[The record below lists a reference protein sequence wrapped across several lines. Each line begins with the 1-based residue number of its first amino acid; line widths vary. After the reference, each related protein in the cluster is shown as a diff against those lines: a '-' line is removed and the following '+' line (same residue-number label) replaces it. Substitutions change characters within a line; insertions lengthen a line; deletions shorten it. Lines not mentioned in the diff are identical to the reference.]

1 MKILIVGMGVVGRT
15 TARGFSELGHN
26 VVCRDIG
33 GDRPVSDVCFI
44 CTPEG
49 EVARAIEGIKTGCLI
64 VRSTTVP
71 GTVASLS
78 EHICHNPCFGR
89 EKTAY
94 EDFMHP
100 PMIVVGECCKAHGDA
115 VEKLYSGFGAPIFR
129 VDVTTAEMIKLTLNC
144 YLATLISFWNEIKG
158 ICDKLGVSSREVA
171 EVCKSD
177 TRVSEYGALRLG
189 HPFNGGCLP
198 KDLRH
203 MVELFRAEGIASE
216 LLEAVESVNRSVESE
231 LYIGAGV

>member
-49 EVARAIEGIKTGCLI
+49 EVAKAIKDIETGCLT
-64 VRSTTVP
+64 VRSTTVS
-71 GTVASLS
+71 GTIASLGD
-78 EHICHNPCFGR
+78 HICHNPCFIR

-144 YLATLISFWNEIKG
+144 YLATLISFWNEIKQV
-158 ICDKLGVSSREVA
+158 CDKLDISVNEVA

-177 TRVSEYGALRLG
+177 IRVSEYGTLKYG
-189 HPFNGGCLP
+189 YPFNGGCLT

-203 MVELFRAEGIASE
+203 MVELFKTEGIAAE
-216 LLEAVESVNRSVESE
+216 LLEAVESVNRSLEGE